1 MEPSND
7 PRLERLAPLL
17 EQSAAMHQHLCPRQV
32 IGVRMGL
39 LAGELLG
46 LDLPQTDKRL
56 HVFSES
62 DGCFLDGISVATGCW
77 VGRRTLHVLDF
88 GKTAATFVD
97 SETGQALRLRPRLTV
112 RSDCQPYAPGAP
124 TRWHG
129 YLLAYQVMPPD
140 ELLEVQPVEL
150 TVSLEAIISREG
162 ARAVCAA
169 CAEEITNEREIMQ
182 AGIVLCRACAG
193 EGYYRTSQA
202 ENLGKQAAAIWATP
216 EPGRIPQ
223 K

>member
-1 MEPSND
+1 MKPSND
-7 PRLERLAPLL
+7 PHLEKLAPLL

-32 IGVRMGL
+32 IGARMGL

-46 LDLPQTDKRL
+46 LDLPQVDKRL
-56 HVFSES
+56 HVFTES
-62 DGCFLDGISVATGCW
+62 DGCFVDGISVSTGCW

-97 SETGQALRLRPRLTV
+97 SETGHALRLRPRLTV

-129 YLLAYQVMPPD
+129 YLLAYQAMPPD

-150 TVSLEAIISREG
+150 TVSLDAIISREG
-162 ARAVCAA
+162 ARAICAA
-169 CAEEITNEREIMQ
+169 CAEEITNERKILRGEV
-182 AGIVLCRACAG
+182 VLCRACAG
-193 EGYYRTSQA
+193 EVYYRTSLA
-202 ENLGKQAAAIWATP
+202 DNPGKQAAAVWAMS
-216 EPGRIPQ
+216 EPGRILP